1 VERTST
7 HTVPDAGKVA
17 RLGLN
22 EVLDEH
28 HERVARSLDARP
40 VVHFL
45 LHSRTASYQL
55 KAKFHY
61 TGPTGPDRTRTDP
74 RGLFRE
80 TRAADPGL
88 RQSPR
93 ILSGRVRSGP
103 CSGPC
108 SGI

>member
-61 TGPTGPDRTRTDP
+61 TGPTGPDPHGPTRTFS
-74 RGLFRE
+74 R
-80 TRAADPGL
+80 DPG
-88 RQSPR
+88 RRPGSPTK
-93 ILSGRVRSGP
+93 SADFVWSGP
-103 CSGPC
+103 AGPV
-108 SGI
+108 